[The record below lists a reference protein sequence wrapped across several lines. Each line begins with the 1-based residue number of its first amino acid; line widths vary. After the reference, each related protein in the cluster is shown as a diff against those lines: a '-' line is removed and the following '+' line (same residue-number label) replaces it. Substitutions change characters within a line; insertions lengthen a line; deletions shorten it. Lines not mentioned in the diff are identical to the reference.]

1 MNNPDDHAAHS
12 MNGHDERAEEDAL
25 EDTFRVPVDA
35 YQEQVERKER
45 LDDVRRV
52 VSRIREV
59 VTGDLTES
67 LDRLVMM
74 LDVGDVPDQ
83 DAPRMAWIRWDGP
96 VSVAENRADDHRR
109 TLARVMRDL
118 ADELDPD
125 AGDTE

>member
-12 MNGHDERAEEDAL
+12 PNGYDERAETDAL
-25 EDTFRVPVDA
+25 HIPADA
-35 YQEQVERKER
+35 YQEQVKRKEA
-45 LDDVRRV
+45 LDDVRRA
-52 VSRIREV
+52 VSRIRDTVEA
-59 VTGDLTES
+59 DLVDA

-83 DAPRMAWIRWDGP
+83 DAPRMAWIQWDGP